1 MPIDRFFYPHSL
13 AVPSILLEDEESRHL
28 NVMRIQPKEEIEVVN
43 GQGELVKARLLSLS
57 KKGAELEILSHAHF
71 PPPQYELILAQAL
84 TKPASLEWIIEK
96 GTELGATA
104 FWLFPGDR
112 SEKKNLTPQQEKRL
126 HNLTISALKQCGR
139 LYLPSIVLKPPLREW
154 TKPQG
159 ALLFGSLSPEAPL
172 LSGALKKVIF
182 VVGPEKGFS
191 SEETIMLE
199 QTLQAQGVKLH
210 SHTLRAE
217 TAAITA
223 LAQLFPLLTSN

>member
-13 AVPSILLEDEESRHL
+13 SVPSIVLEDEEYRHL
-28 NVMRIQPKEEIEVVN
+28 SVMRIRPGDEIEIVN
-43 GQGELVKARLLSLS
+43 GQGDVAKARL
-57 KKGAELEILSHAHF
+57 KNGAQLEILSHEHR

-96 GTELGATA
+96 GTELGVAA

-112 SEKKNLTPQQEKRL
+112 SEKKSLSPNQEQRL

-139 LYLPSIVLKPPLREW
+139 LYLPSLVLKPPLKQW
-154 TKPQG
+154 SKPQG
-159 ALLFGSLSPEAPL
+159 ALFFGSLSPEAPV
-172 LSGALKKVIF
+172 LSKPSSTMTF

-191 SEETIMLE
+191 AEESVLLQ
-199 QTLQAQGVKLH
+199 QTLQGQGVKLH
-210 SHTLRAE
+210 DNVLRAE

-223 LAQLFPLLTSN
+223 LAQVFPLLTSN